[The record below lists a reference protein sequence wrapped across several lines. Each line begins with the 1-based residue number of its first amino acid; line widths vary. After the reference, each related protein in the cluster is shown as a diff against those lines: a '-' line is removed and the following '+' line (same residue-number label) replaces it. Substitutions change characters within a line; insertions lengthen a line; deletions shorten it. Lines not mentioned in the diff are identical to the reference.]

1 MTMAA
6 SGRIRRSVRFAQ
18 LEQQSGNRKPE
29 AMPRRQRITVAD
41 HLDSPSFRNTQDWTG
56 GLGISPSGRFRVI
69 EDRRHKER
77 SFTRQGIRRDRAR
90 IILIALAAL
99 MAVILLVEL
108 ASIGAGQLRIQKL
121 NSRLTA
127 MEERNEALRA
137 ALTLSGGDISVCTEA
152 VKLNLVSSSGV
163 RPISLTAPTGA
174 REKGNRRDAG
184 FRNGNAGGLRARSPC
199 SHLHERR
206 KRTGETGRRR
216 PGNKKG
222 KEEK

>member
-137 ALTLSGGDISVCTEA
+137 ALTLSGGGISVCTEA
-152 VKLNLVSSSGV
+152 VKLNLVSSSGAKMV
-163 RPISLTAPTGA
+163 LVEADGKK
-174 REKGNRRDAG
+174 E
-184 FRNGNAGGLRARSPC
+184 
-199 SHLHERR
+199 
-206 KRTGETGRRR
+206 TGEMRASATGMQ
-216 PGNKKG
+216 GD
-222 KEEK
+222 